1 MVNRN
6 LIRTL
11 EDTELVAELEEM
23 FGGDNENLLLDNAIN
38 ADANFDVNAIVQGQV
53 ISITDGVVLVDV
65 GAKSE
70 GTISINEWDP
80 GEEQTERRFVGAS
93 IDRRG

>member
-6 LIRTL
+6 LIRSL

-23 FGGDNENLLLDNAIN
+23 FGGDDDNSILDNAIN
-38 ADANFDVNAIVQGQV
+38 ADANFDVNAIVDGQV

-70 GTISINEWDP
+70 GTISISEWDP
-80 GEEQTERRFVGAS
+80 
-93 IDRRG
+93 

>member
-11 EDTELVAELEEM
+11 EDTDLVAELEEI
-23 FGGDNENLLLDNAIN
+23 FGGDTENTILDNAIN
-38 ADANFDVNAIVQGQV
+38 SDGNFDVNAIVQGQV
-53 ISITDGVVLVDV
+53 ISITDGVVLIDV

-70 GTISINEWDP
+70 GTISISEWD
-80 GEEQTERRFVGAS
+80 S
-93 IDRRG
+93 